1 MEGIPMKSL
10 KVSVLGVWLGVTAIF
25 LPFSPAGADTITI
38 FNLTGTFTAG
48 STVSGTV
55 TIDVTFPGFVE
66 SANLSYLGNPYSTIQ
81 SQVQFSGNT
90 LMGAIPS
97 QVGYLVDI
105 GTGSSSFPSIH
116 LLIEGNPNPIF
127 LTGYA
132 GGPVCSVDHPCG
144 PDQQGGTWTS
154 GFHPDGSTT
163 VGLQTGQLSTTA
175 TAPGPLVGAG
185 LPGLIFAGGG
195 LLGWWR
201 RRQKSAK

>member
-10 KVSVLGVWLGVTAIF
+10 KVSVLGVWLGVKAIF

-97 QVGYLVDI
+97 QVGL
-105 GTGSSSFPSIH
+105 
-116 LLIEGNPNPIF
+116 
-127 LTGYA
+127 
-132 GGPVCSVDHPCG
+132 PCG
-144 PDQQGGTWTS
+144 YWTW
-154 GFHPDGSTT
+154 F
-163 VGLQTGQLSTTA
+163 
-175 TAPGPLVGAG
+175 
-185 LPGLIFAGGG
+185 IFISEYSPAH
-195 LLGWWR
+195 
-201 RRQKSAK
+201 